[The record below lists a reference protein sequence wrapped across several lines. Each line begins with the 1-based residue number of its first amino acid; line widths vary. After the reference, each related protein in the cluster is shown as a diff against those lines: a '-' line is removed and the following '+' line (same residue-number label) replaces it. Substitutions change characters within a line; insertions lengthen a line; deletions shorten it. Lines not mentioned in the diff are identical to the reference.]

1 MRSRVILVAALSW
14 VSAGGPSLFAQRTT
28 AVPSAMVSST
38 SIHIDYDVRIRMR
51 DGAVLSTD
59 VYRPKGDSRVPVI
72 LVRTPYD
79 NGVAA
84 HVAAGKRWAAR
95 GYAYVVQDVRGRGE
109 SDGEFYPL
117 VTEGNDGVDTIAW
130 LAVQPW
136 STGRVGMMGSSYLGW
151 VQLYAAIQKPPAL
164 KALIPTVTPPDPDRN
179 FPVQFGAYEPSTLSW
194 LATLSGKT
202 MQDISEHDLRAAYT
216 HRPLYEADRLLGRT
230 LAVWR
235 DWLDH
240 PTHDAYWEAQ
250 SFQTALKD
258 VTIPMLHISGWYDDV
273 LVGTTENYAI
283 TRDKPNQFLLIGP
296 WGHRINQG
304 RRIGAIDFGPTAV
317 MDLERVYERWFD
329 RWLKEI
335 PNGVE
340 SDPTVRYF
348 VMGANQWRTATA
360 WPLPNVTMTRYYLSS
375 GGHAN
380 SRLGDGRLTRT
391 APGDQ
396 PADQSTD
403 RYRADPANP
412 FPFVTDDAFS
422 QIGGPDD
429 YAAVETRPDVLVYT
443 SAPLAK
449 PTTVCGPM
457 QVSLFAASS
466 ATDAD
471 WATKVLAVRPDGF
484 ALRLNDG
491 IVRAR
496 FRHGR
501 TREELLQPG
510 TVEHYDI
517 DNWSTCI
524 EMGRG
529 WRVRLE
535 VASHAFPKFDVNL
548 QTGGAIGKEVT
559 GVAADQTVFHDRTRP
574 SYVELPLLR

>member
-1 MRSRVILVAALSW
+1 MTRLAVALLTATALLDQSGLHAAL
-14 VSAGGPSLFAQRTT
+14 PSL
-28 AVPSAMVSST
+28 SST
-38 SIHIDYDVRIRMR
+38 SIQIDYDVRVPMR
-51 DGAVLSTD
+51 DGITLSAD
-59 VYRPKGDSRVPVI
+59 LYRPKGDGRVPVI

-117 VTEGNDGVDTIAW
+117 VTEGDDGVDTIDW
-130 LAVQPW
+130 LAAQTW

-151 VQLYAAIQKPPAL
+151 VQLYAAVRRPAAL
-164 KALIPTVTPPDPDRN
+164 KAVIPTVTPPDPDRN

-194 LATLSGKT
+194 LATLAGKT
-202 MQDISEHDLRAAYT
+202 MQDISEHDLRAVYG

-230 LAVWR
+230 LKVWR

-240 PTHDAYWEAQ
+240 PARDAYWQAQ
-250 SFQTALKD
+250 SFQHALKD
-258 VTIPMLHISGWYDDV
+258 VDIPMLHISGWYDDV
-273 LVGTTENYAI
+273 LIGTTENYAL
-283 TRDKPNQFLLIGP
+283 TRDKANQFLIIGP

-317 MDLERVYERWFD
+317 VDLEQVYTRWFD
-329 RWLKEI
+329 RWLKEVQ
-335 PNGVE
+335 NGVE
-340 SDPTVRYF
+340 REPKVRYF
-348 VMGANQWRTATA
+348 VMGANRWHTAPE
-360 WPLPNVTMTRYYLSS
+360 WPLARATPVRYYLSS
-375 GGHAN
+375 RGHAN

-391 APGDQ
+391 QPGAQ
-396 PADQSTD
+396 PPDH
-403 RYRADPANP
+403 YRADPDHP
-412 FPFVTDDAFS
+412 FPFVTDDAYS

-429 YAAVETRPDVLVYT
+429 YAAVETRTDVLVYT
-443 SAPLAK
+443 SAALTA
-449 PTTVCGPM
+449 PTTMCGPM
-457 QVSLFAASS
+457 TVSLAAASS
-466 ATDAD
+466 ARDTD

-496 FRHGR
+496 FRRGR
-501 TREELLQPG
+501 DNAVPLAPG
-510 TVEHYDI
+510 AIEQYAI

-524 EMGRG
+524 ALGAG
-529 WRVRLE
+529 WRIRLE

-548 QTGGAIGKEVT
+548 QTGGPIGKETV
-559 GVAADQTVFHDRTRP
+559 GVVADQTVYHDRDRM
-574 SYVELPLLR
+574 SYVDLPIVR